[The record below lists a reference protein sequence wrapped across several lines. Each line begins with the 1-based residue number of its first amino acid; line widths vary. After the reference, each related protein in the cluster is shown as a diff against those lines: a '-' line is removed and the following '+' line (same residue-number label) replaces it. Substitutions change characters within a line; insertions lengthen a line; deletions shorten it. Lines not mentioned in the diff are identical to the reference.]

1 MPLIWINT
9 QILHLAGSKTSLWHL
24 ISLNLQSPEENSL
37 RISLLCFI
45 PMFAACREQE
55 QGAVQWP
62 ECFKPWFFAEC
73 YLVPLHRGSPF
84 PRTVYGWGRNATL
97 EWSSEVSSLKP
108 CFLFIWTHTC
118 CANHSIPLLL
128 LKNALI
134 MRFWQF
140 FSLCNILAFPILSW
154 HEGKRAVEVFGIHA
168 YLIFCK
174 LTCILLPCC
183 GLRWILDF

>member
-1 MPLIWINT
+1 MICINT
-9 QILHLAGSKTSLWHL
+9 QILHLAGSKTPLRHL

-37 RISLLCFI
+37 RTSLLWFI

-62 ECFKPWFFAEC
+62 GCFKPWFFSKC
-73 YLVPLHRGSPF
+73 YVVPLHRGSPF
-84 PRTVYGWGRNATL
+84 PSTVYGWGSRNGTL
-97 EWSSEVSSLKP
+97 SSEFSSLKP
-108 CFLFIWTHTC
+108 WFLFIWAHTG
-118 CANHSIPLLL
+118 CANHSIALLL
-128 LKNALI
+128 LKMLWSWGSGI
-134 MRFWQF
+134 F
-140 FSLCNILAFPILSW
+140 FPLSNIPIFPMSSW

-168 YLIFCK
+168 CLIFCK